1 MYNTIL
7 FIFSNFCIELQFYS
21 YFGSCLMYL
30 NFTSSRL
37 LYQFE
42 LGLFPACLCFQHLP
56 LFFFFTCYFHMK
68 CLSMVHGT
76 HHLFDQQAFY
86 VGIDLL
92 VGPVYCSRDPQTS
105 FFSNFFIKNGSH
117 STLNTFK
124 NYFVSVFLVFSFQRN
139 KLYLNGP

>member
-30 NFTSSRL
+30 NFTSSML

-76 HHLFDQQAFY
+76 HQLFDQQAFY
-86 VGIDLL
+86 VGIGLSVDLVHYL
-92 VGPVYCSRDPQTS
+92 QDLQIS
-105 FFSNFFIKNGSH
+105 FFSNFFIKNVSQ
-117 STLNTFK
+117 STIHTVK
-124 NYFVSVFLVFSFQRN
+124 NYFATLFSVLCF
-139 KLYLNGP
+139 